1 MRQPPQSS
9 RVIVAITIISFA
21 TSSIGYG
28 ITVSLFGQKQAD
40 RSQLLTN
47 IESSW
52 ASSIGSHEV
61 VGT

>member
-1 MRQPPQSS
+1 MRQPPQIS
-9 RVIVAITIISFA
+9 RVIVVITIVSLA
-21 TSSIGYG
+21 TSSIGCG
-28 ITVSLFGQKQAD
+28 IAVSLFGQKQAD

-47 IESSW
+47 IVSSW